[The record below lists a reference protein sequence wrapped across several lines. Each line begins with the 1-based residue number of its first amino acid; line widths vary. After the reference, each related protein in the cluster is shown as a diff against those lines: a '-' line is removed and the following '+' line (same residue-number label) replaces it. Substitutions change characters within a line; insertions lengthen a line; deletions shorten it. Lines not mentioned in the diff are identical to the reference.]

1 MVEIEVSDSNNESLS
16 CEESDRDDEEED
28 DEDED
33 EILDDALNETE
44 EIKLNSDDGGEKCHL
59 DNDQQQCSPSAE
71 LNDNASTRLQ
81 LIPVA
86 QQQTSSMQENSASNT
101 KDT

>member
-1 MVEIEVSDSNNESLS
+1 MSDSNNESFS
-16 CEESDRDDEEED
+16 CGESDDED
-28 DEDED
+28 DED
-33 EILDDALNETE
+33 EILDDASEETE

-59 DNDQQQCSPSAE
+59 DNDQQQFSSPSAE

-86 QQQTSSMQENSASNT
+86 
-101 KDT
+101 